1 MSKVTKKQK
10 IILEKVDPEN
20 TYSLAD
26 ALEIIQSVKSDKFE
40 ESIDIAIRLG
50 VDPNKSDQNVR
61 GAVTLPNS
69 LGKQVTVAVFAD
81 GDQADA
87 AKTAGAEHIG
97 MDDLAE
103 KFTKEEINVD
113 VVISTNAAMKVVGK
127 LGQVL
132 GPKGLMPNPKTGTV
146 SDDVEAAVKNV
157 KAGQVRFRTDKNGII
172 HGSIGKVSFDAEKLQ
187 SNATALLDEIKKLK
201 PASAKG
207 VQIVI
212 LQFVAERPK
221 GLNRRIAVALSKS
234 EKERIVGEVKEVA
247 SNASSLVISDARGLK
262 VSELSEVRQKATQS
276 GIHIQIIKNSLA
288 KLAFEGTDFGCSDEV
303 LVGPSLFAFSFEE
316 PGAAAKLLK
325 TYAKN
330 FDNLDIKA
338 LVVEGQLLDGGQI
351 DILASLPS
359 KDEAYGLI
367 ANVLQAPVGKFATL
381 LNEVPSKLARVLSAV
396 HDKKQA
402 TA

>member
-1 MSKVTKKQK
+1 V
-10 IILEKVDPEN
+10 
-20 TYSLAD
+20 SL
-26 ALEIIQSVKSDKFE
+26 
-40 ESIDIAIRLG
+40 
-50 VDPNKSDQNVR
+50 
-61 GAVTLPNS
+61 
-69 LGKQVTVAVFAD
+69 
-81 GDQADA
+81 
-87 AKTAGAEHIG
+87 
-97 MDDLAE
+97 DL
-103 KFTKEEINVD
+103 
-113 VVISTNAAMKVVGK
+113 ISYVG
-127 LGQVL
+127 
-132 GPKGLMPNPKTGTV
+132 
-146 SDDVEAAVKNV
+146 
-157 KAGQVRFRTDKNGII
+157 
-172 HGSIGKVSFDAEKLQ
+172 
-187 SNATALLDEIKKLK
+187 
-201 PASAKG
+201 G

-212 LQFVAERPK
+212 LQFVAEWPK
-221 GLNRRIAVALSKS
+221 GFNRRIAVALSKS
-234 EKERIVGEVKEVA
+234 EKEKIVGEVREVA

-276 GIHIQIIKNSLA
+276 GIHIQVIKNSLA

-338 LVVEGQLLDGGQI
+338 LVVEGQLLDGSQI

-381 LNEVPSKLARVLSAV
+381 LNEVPSKLARVLTAV
-396 HDKKQA
+396 QDKKKA

>member
-1 MSKVTKKQK
+1 MS
-10 IILEKVDPEN
+10 
-20 TYSLAD
+20 Y
-26 ALEIIQSVKSDKFE
+26 
-40 ESIDIAIRLG
+40 
-50 VDPNKSDQNVR
+50 
-61 GAVTLPNS
+61 
-69 LGKQVTVAVFAD
+69 
-81 GDQADA
+81 
-87 AKTAGAEHIG
+87 
-97 MDDLAE
+97 DL
-103 KFTKEEINVD
+103 
-113 VVISTNAAMKVVGK
+113 ISYVG
-127 LGQVL
+127 
-132 GPKGLMPNPKTGTV
+132 
-146 SDDVEAAVKNV
+146 
-157 KAGQVRFRTDKNGII
+157 
-172 HGSIGKVSFDAEKLQ
+172 
-187 SNATALLDEIKKLK
+187 
-201 PASAKG
+201 G

-212 LQFVAERPK
+212 LQFVAEWPK
-221 GLNRRIAVALSKS
+221 GFNRRIAVALSKS
-234 EKERIVGEVKEVA
+234 EKEKIVGEVREVA

-276 GIHIQIIKNSLA
+276 GIHIQVIKNSLA

-338 LVVEGQLLDGGQI
+338 LVVEGQLLDGSQI

-381 LNEVPSKLARVLSAV
+381 LNEVPSKLARVLTAV
-396 HDKKQA
+396 QDKKKA

>member
-1 MSKVTKKQK
+1 MSK
-10 IILEKVDPEN
+10 
-20 TYSLAD
+20 
-26 ALEIIQSVKSDKFE
+26 
-40 ESIDIAIRLG
+40 
-50 VDPNKSDQNVR
+50 
-61 GAVTLPNS
+61 
-69 LGKQVTVAVFAD
+69 
-81 GDQADA
+81 
-87 AKTAGAEHIG
+87 
-97 MDDLAE
+97 DL
-103 KFTKEEINVD
+103 
-113 VVISTNAAMKVVGK
+113 ISYVG
-127 LGQVL
+127 
-132 GPKGLMPNPKTGTV
+132 
-146 SDDVEAAVKNV
+146 
-157 KAGQVRFRTDKNGII
+157 
-172 HGSIGKVSFDAEKLQ
+172 
-187 SNATALLDEIKKLK
+187 
-201 PASAKG
+201 G

-262 VSELSEVRQKATQS
+262 DSELSEVRQKATQS

>member
-1 MSKVTKKQK
+1 MSK
-10 IILEKVDPEN
+10 
-20 TYSLAD
+20 
-26 ALEIIQSVKSDKFE
+26 
-40 ESIDIAIRLG
+40 
-50 VDPNKSDQNVR
+50 
-61 GAVTLPNS
+61 
-69 LGKQVTVAVFAD
+69 
-81 GDQADA
+81 
-87 AKTAGAEHIG
+87 
-97 MDDLAE
+97 DL
-103 KFTKEEINVD
+103 
-113 VVISTNAAMKVVGK
+113 ISYVG
-127 LGQVL
+127 
-132 GPKGLMPNPKTGTV
+132 
-146 SDDVEAAVKNV
+146 
-157 KAGQVRFRTDKNGII
+157 
-172 HGSIGKVSFDAEKLQ
+172 
-187 SNATALLDEIKKLK
+187 
-201 PASAKG
+201 G

-262 VSELSEVRQKATQS
+262 VSEWSEVRQKATQS